1 MDAKIVRNIFAFT
14 NALILLAADS
24 PLWLR
29 QLAVVSVLAYYL
41 IKNILKEEN

>member
-1 MDAKIVRNIFAFT
+1 MDAKIVRNIIAIT
-14 NALILLAADS
+14 NVIILLAADS

-41 IKNILKEEN
+41 VKHILKEEN